1 MRNFEFH
8 CDTKIIFGKDTE
20 ALVVDEIKQYGN
32 KVLLVY
38 YDVIKQ
44 IGLYHKVV
52 GYLKE
57 AGIEFVELSGVVPNP
72 RLSLVK
78 EGIEL
83 CRRENVDLILAVGGG
98 SVIDTAKAIGMG
110 VPYEGDVWDF
120 FLRKAEV
127 KETLPVGVILTVAAA
142 GSETSNC
149 SVITNEETNL
159 KRAFI
164 SPLIRPKFSILNPE
178 LLYTVPAYHTA
189 AGGVD
194 AMSHIMEKYFTSD
207 VDVDLTDRL
216 SEATLRTIIKYLPKV
231 LEKPDDYNARAQI
244 LWASTMAQNGILGV
258 GRGSDG
264 CCHAIAGEVTGLYDT
279 IHGATLAI
287 VTPAWMKYVFDAN
300 IPRFAQF
307 AVRVWDVE
315 PDFNDLRA
323 TALEGIRRTEEF
335 FKSVGMPVRLSEVGI
350 PEEALEVIAERS
362 GARTPIGAIKTLEV
376 PDVLEILKLAYK

>member
-44 IGLYHKVV
+44 IGLYDKVV

-120 FLRKAEV
+120 FLR
-127 KETLPVGVILTVAAA
+127 
-142 GSETSNC
+142 
-149 SVITNEETNL
+149 
-159 KRAFI
+159 
-164 SPLIRPKFSILNPE
+164 
-178 LLYTVPAYHTA
+178 
-189 AGGVD
+189 
-194 AMSHIMEKYFTSD
+194 
-207 VDVDLTDRL
+207 
-216 SEATLRTIIKYLPKV
+216 
-231 LEKPDDYNARAQI
+231 
-244 LWASTMAQNGILGV
+244 
-258 GRGSDG
+258 
-264 CCHAIAGEVTGLYDT
+264 
-279 IHGATLAI
+279 
-287 VTPAWMKYVFDAN
+287 
-300 IPRFAQF
+300 
-307 AVRVWDVE
+307 
-315 PDFNDLRA
+315 
-323 TALEGIRRTEEF
+323 
-335 FKSVGMPVRLSEVGI
+335 
-350 PEEALEVIAERS
+350 
-362 GARTPIGAIKTLEV
+362 
-376 PDVLEILKLAYK
+376 